1 MNKGSDNSTVVDNS
15 LELKFKLG
23 FILLI
28 IHVGIGREA
37 FLLGLVPILV
47 KSSLDFLREFLGPNG
62 SEGTEASWGLDVT
75 DHTGNLHWWGLNDGN
90 GLIDFFLMEIGVWSV
105 DVSQD
110 VGHSGFESHE
120 GGEMWVLGLVVS
132 WERSD
137 LTSMLVGSLSWK
149 ESKGTVS
156 GASEFSMRHLCG
168 GVSFKLFIKI
178 GRAHV

>member
-15 LELKFKLG
+15 VELKLKLG
-23 FILLI
+23 FVVLTIKLGVVI
-28 IHVGIGREA
+28 EA
-37 FLLGLVPILV
+37 LLLGFVPVLV
-47 KSSLDFLREFLGPNG
+47 KSSLDFLRELLGPNG

-90 GLIDFFLMEIGVWSV
+90 GLIDFLLVEVGVWSV

-110 VGHSGFESHE
+110 VGHSGLESHE

-156 GASEFSMRHLCG
+156 GASKLSMRHFLRRCI
-168 GVSFKLFIKI
+168 F
-178 GRAHV
+178 